1 MDRLEPLIARLEE
14 VVAELD
20 DIAFDVLREA
30 SAAGEVGRPTADK
43 KQAQARRSVEKSI
56 YLLQHVNLPC

>member
-30 SAAGEVGRPTADK
+30 SAAGEVVRPTSDK
-43 KQAQARRSVEKSI
+43 KLAQARRSVEKSI